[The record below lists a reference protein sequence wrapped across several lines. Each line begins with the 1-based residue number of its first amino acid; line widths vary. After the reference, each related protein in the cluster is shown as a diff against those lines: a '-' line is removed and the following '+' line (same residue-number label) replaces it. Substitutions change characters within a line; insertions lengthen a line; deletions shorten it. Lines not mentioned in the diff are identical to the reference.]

1 MKTEIP
7 EEIDVKKI
15 TLRDLVKIGD
25 NPIENEEIKKPTK
38 PIARSLDNSDA
49 KEKNKKS
56 GLLEAFLAPF
66 QEKFEELKK
75 SWSGLPPQEAK
86 EYAESVS
93 KSLTQRFE
101 QAFDNSSPEQKQRF
115 ENLERKISGQED
127 PNKIKLDGDKN
138 SLEQLAELG
147 VDLKKLNNKI
157 NMTTIVNP
165 FSAQGQK
172 TPIKV
177 MTKNGEKE
185 VMIDVKKFA
194 KDAVEY
200 NQKQEKEEA
209 KIPLNKVLELF
220 GKKQSG
226 VLSGQEKV
234 DADKLQAY
242 ADKADNMN
250 AIRRENFFQKVEGV
264 RGINPPSLSNSNQ
277 TSSSWRERVG
287 GDSVGGVSKDG
298 EGSKGGGS
306 SRSG

>member
-15 TLRDLVKIGD
+15 TLRDLVKISD
-25 NPIENEEIKKPTK
+25 NSVEDEENKKPIK
-38 PIARSLDNSDA
+38 PITRSLDNSDD

-56 GLLEAFLAPF
+56 GLLEAFLTPF
-66 QEKFEELKK
+66 QDKFEELKK

-93 KSLTQRFE
+93 KSLTQKFD
-101 QAFDNSSPEQKQRF
+101 QAFDNSSPKQKQRF
-115 ENLERKISGQED
+115 ENLGRKISGRD
-127 PNKIKLDGDKN
+127 DSNKIKLDGDKN

-165 FSAQGQK
+165 FSAEGQK

-177 MTKNGEKE
+177 MTIDGEKE
-185 VMIDVKKFA
+185 VMIDVQKFA
-194 KDAVEY
+194 KDAVEF
-200 NQKQEKEEA
+200 NQKQANEET
-209 KIPLNKVLELF
+209 KIPLNKALELY

-226 VLSGQEKV
+226 ALSEQEKV
-234 DADKLQAY
+234 DANKLQES
-242 ADKADNMN
+242 ADKADKSN
-250 AIRRENFFQKVEGV
+250 AIRRQDFLKKVDGV

-277 TSSSWRERVG
+277 GSSWRERVG
-287 GDSVGGVSKDG
+287 GDSVGGSKSG
-298 EGSKGGGS
+298 GVSKGGSGS
-306 SRSG
+306 RVG

>member
-25 NPIENEEIKKPTK
+25 NSVEDEEIKKSKK

-49 KEKNKKS
+49 IEKNKKS
-56 GLLEAFLAPF
+56 GLLEAFLTPF
-66 QEKFEELKK
+66 QDNFAKLKN
-75 SWSGLPPQEAK
+75 SWSELPPQEAK
-86 EYAESVS
+86 EYADSVS
-93 KSLTQRFE
+93 KYLTQKFE
-101 QAFDNSSPEQKQRF
+101 RAFDNSSPEQKQRF
-115 ENLERKISGQED
+115 ENIERKISGRDD

-165 FSAQGQK
+165 FSAEGQK

-177 MTKNGEKE
+177 MTKDGEKE
-185 VMIDVKKFA
+185 VMIDVQKFA

-200 NQKQEKEEA
+200 NQNQAKEET
-209 KIPLNKVLELF
+209 KIPLNKAFELY

-226 VLSGQEKV
+226 ALLPEEQGKANE
-234 DADKLQAY
+234 LQQF
-242 ADKADNMN
+242 ADKADKSN
-250 AIRRENFFQKVEGV
+250 AIRRQDFLKKVDGV
-264 RGINPPSLSNSNQ
+264 REIKSPPLSGAKE
-277 TSSSWRERVG
+277 SSWRERVG
-287 GDSVGGVSKDG
+287 GDSVGG
-298 EGSKGGGS
+298 SKGGGAS
-306 SRSG
+306 KGGAGSRGG